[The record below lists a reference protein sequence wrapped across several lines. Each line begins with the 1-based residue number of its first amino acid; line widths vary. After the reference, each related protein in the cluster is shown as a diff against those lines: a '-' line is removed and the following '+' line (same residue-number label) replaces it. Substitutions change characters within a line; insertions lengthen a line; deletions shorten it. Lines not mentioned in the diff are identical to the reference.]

1 MSKLYKFI
9 ALFLVA
15 FFTLFTT
22 SCYATDINM
31 NLTGENEQTPSS
43 NTVNTPST
51 NTNTSTNTVSDTTT
65 TVGGVTSN
73 PKDEGLTMGHILN
86 ILLIV
91 VGVVLILLGIAIL
104 IRLKS

>member
-1 MSKLYKFI
+1 MSKLYKSI
-9 ALFLVA
+9 TLFLVA

-31 NLTGENEQTPSS
+31 NLTGGNEQTPSS
-43 NTVNTPST
+43 NTVNTPSD
-51 NTNTSTNTVSDTTT
+51 NTSTNTFSDTTT

-73 PKDEGLTMGHILN
+73 PTDEGLTMGHILN

-91 VGVVLILLGIAIL
+91 VGIVLILLGIAIL

>member
-1 MSKLYKFI
+1 MSKLYKSI
-9 ALFLVA
+9 VLFLVA

-43 NTVNTPST
+43 NTVNTLSG
-51 NTNTSTNTVSDTTT
+51 NTSTNTISDTTT

-73 PKDEGLTMGHILN
+73 HTDEGLTMGHILN